1 MPPKVLSNVY
11 VVMNRFV
18 LRAKIFLHDDCL
30 VVKILP
36 KIGHVLTSMK
46 GALSKRELEML
57 IKSLPDFPQLI
68 IKKNSIQEIDHELLR
83 RGRSDVAKLFDTDE
97 VRGNIY
103 RVTIRYSD
111 ENYLRLILPQGDLV
125 KLKNYVLRG

>member
-1 MPPKVLSNVY
+1 
-11 VVMNRFV
+11 MNRFV
-18 LRAKIFLHDDCL
+18 LRAEIFLYDDRL
-30 VVKILP
+30 VVRILP

-46 GALSKRELEML
+46 GALSKRELETL
-57 IKSLPDFPQLI
+57 IKSLSDFPQLI
-68 IKKNSIQEIDHELLR
+68 IKKNRIQEVDHELLR
-83 RGRSDVAKLFDTDE
+83 RGRSDVAKLFNTVK

-111 ENYLRLILPQGDLV
+111 DNYLRLILPQRELV